1 MNKTNHDNNNNIE
14 INQAMDVFTTM
25 VIEEF
30 LMQKGMKSTLNEFRN
45 EYKRPEEDIT
55 MISWYEI
62 ALKLRLPDMLEIHKG
77 TVLESIIAA
86 LLRESSIRSRRSL
99 EIVST
104 GLVAQAKSS
113 SLPPIIDGNISQ
125 EFIMSSSGIRSPQSK
140 KDDPITET
148 QTKSDAS
155 NKIIFEHKTNEKEKE
170 KKKHKSKRHQQDYND
185 YPLVQ
190 RQLELIQLERFG
202 KVKPSAE
209 NWVPENIRLRSIYR
223 DIAVAKDTLS
233 DVLTRE
239 DTNRKE
245 VKRLSVT
252 ALDKAHTEESLGC
265 IKKIPCGC
273 CLQKFLYVNLPLKVS
288 QKAIIDI
295 RKKWSGGLTS
305 ATVFGQIEESNENE
319 NSNLIEGG
327 EGEGEGEEIN
337 EESGTDS
344 LKKKQK
350 KKKPLTDERL
360 TAIPRCYDEV
370 PVCIFCSQFFQ
381 KQEAYRPSYM
391 QITYEERLAVFKE
404 TRRREKEYWD
414 PLKMC
419 EKDMER
425 ELEEE
430 RIELEKFN
438 KTRSAEAMHDIDD
451 ESHTSSNR

>member
-1 MNKTNHDNNNNIE
+1 MNKSNSNFNMEMNE
-14 INQAMDVFTTM
+14 SMEVFTTM

-45 EYKRPEEDIT
+45 EYKRPDEDIS

-86 LLRESSIRSRRSL
+86 LLRESSIRSRRSI
-99 EIVST
+99 EVVST

-113 SLPPIIDGNISQ
+113 TLPPIIDGNQSP
-125 EFIMSSSGIRSPQSK
+125 EYIMSFSTKQTQPEITGETNDSLRSQA
-140 KDDPITET
+140 
-148 QTKSDAS
+148 KSDGSKAAVD
-155 NKIIFEHKTNEKEKE
+155 NKQQSNEKDKE
-170 KKKHKSKRHQQDYND
+170 KKKHKSRRHKGDYN
-185 YPLVQ
+185 PFVQ

-202 KVKPSAE
+202 KVKPSIE

-223 DIAVAKDTLS
+223 DIAVAKETLS
-233 DVLTRE
+233 DMLNLE

-252 ALDKAHTEESLGC
+252 ALDKARVEESLGC

-305 ATVFGQIEESNENE
+305 ATVFGKKDDEDDDID
-319 NSNLIEGG
+319 LIENQ
-327 EGEGEGEEIN
+327 EEEDETNN
-337 EESGTDS
+337 EESETIKKKS
-344 LKKKQK
+344 KKKQ
-350 KKKPLTDERL
+350 PLTDERL

-370 PVCIFCSQFFQ
+370 PVCCFCSQFFQ

-391 QITYEERLAVFKE
+391 QITYEERLAVFQE

-419 EKDMER
+419 EKDLEK

-430 RIELEKFN
+430 RQALEEFE
-438 KTRSAEAMHDIDD
+438 KTRLLEAHLDIDD
-451 ESHTSSNR
+451 ESHSSSNR

>member
-1 MNKTNHDNNNNIE
+1 MNKTNNNIE
-14 INQAMDVFTTM
+14 INEAMEVFSTM

-30 LMQKGMKSTLNEFRN
+30 LMQKGMKSTLKEFRN
-45 EYKRPEEDIT
+45 EYKRPDDDVT
-55 MISWYEI
+55 MLSWYEI

-77 TVLESIIAA
+77 TVLESIVAA
-86 LLRESSIRSRRSL
+86 LLRESSIRSRRSI
-99 EIVST
+99 EVVSS

-113 SLPPIIDGNISQ
+113 SLPPIIDGNQSP
-125 EFIMSSSGIRSPQSK
+125 EYIMSLSFKSNQPEAITSEPNASFQSQVK
-140 KDDPITET
+140 SNISHVEIENKT
-148 QTKSDAS
+148 QS
-155 NKIIFEHKTNEKEKE
+155 IEKEKE
-170 KKKHKSKRHQQDYND
+170 KKKHKARRYKQDYN
-185 YPLVQ
+185 PLVQ

-202 KVKPSAE
+202 KVKPSSE
-209 NWVPENIRLRSIYR
+209 NWVPETIRLRSIYR
-223 DIAVAKDTLS
+223 DIAVAKETLS
-233 DVLTRE
+233 DLLVLE

-252 ALDKAHTEESLGC
+252 ALDKARTEESLGC
-265 IKKIPCGC
+265 VKKISCGC

-305 ATVFGQIEESNENE
+305 ATVFGNKDEEEEINIIENQEDV
-319 NSNLIEGG
+319 
-327 EGEGEGEEIN
+327 EEEVIN
-337 EESGTDS
+337 EESEVVKKKP
-344 LKKKQK
+344 KKKQSI
-350 KKKPLTDERL
+350 TDERL

-370 PVCIFCSQFFQ
+370 PVCTFCSQFFQ

-391 QITYEERLAVFKE
+391 QITYEERLAVFQE

-419 EKDMER
+419 EKDMEK

-438 KTRSAEAMHDIDD
+438 RTKALEGMADIDD
-451 ESHTSSNR
+451 ESHTSSNK